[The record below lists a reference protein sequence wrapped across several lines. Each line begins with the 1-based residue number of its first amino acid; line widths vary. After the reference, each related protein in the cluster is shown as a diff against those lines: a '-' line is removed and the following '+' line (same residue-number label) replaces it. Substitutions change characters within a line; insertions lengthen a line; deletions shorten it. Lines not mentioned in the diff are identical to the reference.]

1 MSFSFA
7 PLWKQILSNSSQR
20 YHNFRIDHVRVFRL
34 FAIGG
39 PASRYPEIRQVLV
52 TSLAVLD
59 FPLTNYIAVVSLC
72 LFLIVGIY
80 TRRVPNRRL
89 YCMAASV
96 VTPFIGLIALSMIEN
111 SPATKWTK
119 WV

>member
-1 MSFSFA
+1 M
-7 PLWKQILSNSSQR
+7 
-20 YHNFRIDHVRVFRL
+20 
-34 FAIGG
+34 
-39 PASRYPEIRQVLV
+39 
-52 TSLAVLD
+52 
-59 FPLTNYIAVVSLC
+59 AVVSLC